1 MKTSFSYLNYLRPN
15 LYLKSIS
22 DINIYALKRSGIK
35 YVFCDLD
42 NTLVPHFTRL
52 PNSTSIK
59 FINELKSNGM
69 KVIICSNNSK
79 KRVEQFCNLTEVDD
93 FIYNCQKPL
102 TYKIKKMMRKYQIH
116 PEDALVIGDQFITD
130 VWVANRLGFKS
141 ILVLPIIDTT
151 NRNEKQI
158 SNIFINTLEKMI
170 YKYIAHTNFLEN
182 NDSSFIKE
190 HYDYI

>member
-15 LYLKSIS
+15 LYLKSIQ

-42 NTLVPHFTRL
+42 NTLVPHFTKL
-52 PNSTSIK
+52 PNSLSIN
-59 FINELKSNGM
+59 FINELRQNDI

-79 KRVEQFCNLTEVDD
+79 KRVEQFCNHVNVDD
-93 FIYNCQKPL
+93 FIYNCQKPFAH
-102 TYKIKKMMRKYQIH
+102 KIKKIMKKYDIH

-141 ILVLPIIDTT
+141 ILVLPIIDS
-151 NRNEKQI
+151 NRNVDNQS
-158 SNIFINTLEKMI
+158 SNFFITSLEKLV

-182 NDSSFIKE
+182 EDQSLIKE
-190 HYDYI
+190 KYDYI